1 MTGMADENSKSPTVI
16 GRFLEQLKSSQLL
29 MLLTGLF
36 VLDVFIPDLLPF
48 VDEIALGILTLL
60 VARWKMRGSEPDP
73 PPAKPPA
80 KNVTPAS
87 ER

>member
-1 MTGMADENSKSPTVI
+1 MAGMTDEKPKSLTVF
-16 GRFLEQLKSSQLL
+16 GRFLEQLKSSHLL

-36 VLDVFIPDLLPF
+36 VLDVFIPDMLPF

-60 VARWKMRGSEPDP
+60 VARWKMRGAEPEP
-73 PPAKPPA
+73 PPVKPPP